1 MNALE
6 LLKKDHK
13 EVKKLLEE
21 LEGEDAG
28 REQRN
33 IFNEIDQKLRLHEHL
48 EETLLYPELK
58 KHEESKEEA
67 IEGFVEHH
75 TANAVL
81 LDLAK
86 QKAGSPEFS
95 ARAKVL
101 KELIEHHIEEEEG
114 ELFDKAE
121 EVLGEERLEQIGDK
135 MQELMDNP
143 PANLPEPRLLGGT
156 RKAA

>member
-1 MNALE
+1 MNALD

-13 EVKKLLEE
+13 EVKKLLNE

-33 IFNEIDQKLRLHEHL
+33 IFNEIDQKLRLHEYL

-81 LDLAK
+81 LDLAD
-86 QKAGSPEFS
+86 QRAGSPEFA

-114 ELFDKAE
+114 EMFKKARAVFDKSELE
-121 EVLGEERLEQIGDK
+121 ELGQR
-135 MQELMDNP
+135 MQAVRN
-143 PANLPEPRLLGGT
+143 RT
-156 RKAA
+156 

>member
-1 MNALE
+1 MNALDV
-6 LLKKDHK
+6 LKKDHK
-13 EVKKLLEE
+13 EIKKLLSQ
-21 LEGEDAG
+21 LEDEDSG

-33 IFNEIDQKLRLHEHL
+33 VFGEVEQKLKLHEYL

-81 LDLAK
+81 VDLSE
-86 QKAGSPEFS
+86 QRAGSAEFA

-101 KELIEHHIEEEEG
+101 KELVEHHIEEEEG
-114 ELFDKAE
+114 ELFDKAK
-121 EVLGEERLEQIGDK
+121 EVLGEDRLEAMGDE
-135 MQELMDNP
+135 MQHLLEHP
-143 PANLPEPRLLGGT
+143 PAELPEPKLLGRT

>member
-1 MNALE
+1 MNALD

-13 EVKKLLEE
+13 EVKKLLSE

-81 LDLAK
+81 LDLAN
-86 QKAGSPEFS
+86 QKVGSPEFA

-121 EVLGEERLEQIGDK
+121 EVLGEERLEQMGEE
-135 MQELMDNP
+135 MQELMDHP
-143 PANLPEPRLLGGT
+143 PADLPEPKVLGGP

>member
-1 MNALE
+1 
-6 LLKKDHK
+6 
-13 EVKKLLEE
+13 
-21 LEGEDAG
+21 
-28 REQRN
+28 
-33 IFNEIDQKLRLHEHL
+33 
-48 EETLLYPELK
+48 
-58 KHEESKEEA
+58 
-67 IEGFVEHH
+67 
-75 TANAVL
+75 
-81 LDLAK
+81 LAK

-135 MQELMDNP
+135 MQELMENP
-143 PANLPEPRLLGGT
+143 PANLPEPKLLGGT

>member
-58 KHEESKEEA
+58 KHEESKEAA

-95 ARAKVL
+95 ARAKVQRTDRTPHRGRRRRAL
-101 KELIEHHIEEEEG
+101 RSSRRS
-114 ELFDKAE
+114 AW
-121 EVLGEERLEQIGDK
+121 RRT
-135 MQELMDNP
+135 P
-143 PANLPEPRLLGGT
+143 
-156 RKAA
+156 

>member
-1 MNALE
+1 MNALD

-13 EVKKLLEE
+13 EVKKLLNE

-33 IFNEIDQKLRLHEHL
+33 IFKEIDQKLRLHEYM

-81 LDLAK
+81 LDLAD
-86 QKAGSPEFS
+86 QRAGSPEFA

-121 EVLGEERLEQIGDK
+121 EVLGKERLEQMGEK

-143 PANLPEPRLLGGT
+143 PANLPEPKLLGGT